1 MQKRT
6 SIKQIIGHSF
16 ILAFIS
22 AAFLIPGAAQAR
34 YAAIVI
40 EFESGRVLHAVN
52 ADTRNYP
59 ASLTKMMTLY
69 MAFDAIRRGKL
80 RMDQPL
86 TVSARAAAA
95 RPSRLG
101 LKRGGKIIARDAI
114 LALIT
119 KSANDAA
126 VVIAEAISG
135 SERKFSRAMTQ
146 KARQI
151 GMARTNFRN
160 ASGLPNRRQLST
172 ARDMATLA
180 NRLLT
185 DHADQYH
192 MFSTQYFE
200 YRGRRYRNHNGLL
213 ARYPGAD
220 GIKTGYTRASGYNL
234 VASATL
240 EGRRVIGVI
249 FGGKSARARDA
260 RMRRL
265 LDRAFTKLDIKKPS
279 PSKRNVA
286 GASRKKPKARSKPDV
301 SMGAARALHKPK
313 SVANQSV
320 GRKNPKKQEWAIQVG
335 AFKARGPARQ
345 AATKAVRHLPNM
357 RRLAQVAIVP
367 AQVGDEMYYRAR
379 LVGLSKSNATKACR
393 KLQRKKVTCVTV
405 PPVGSAP

>member
-1 MQKRT
+1 MRKTT

-16 ILAFIS
+16 IVAFIS
-22 AAFLIPGAAQAR
+22 AALLIPGAAQAR
-34 YAAIVI
+34 YAAIVV
-40 EFESGRVLHAVN
+40 EFDSGRVLHSVN

-80 RMDQPL
+80 RMDQALP
-86 TVSARAAAA
+86 VSARAAAA

-101 LKRGGKIIARDAI
+101 LKKGQKIVARDAI

-126 VVIAEAISG
+126 VVIAESISG

-151 GMARTNFRN
+151 GMTRTNFRN

-180 NRLLT
+180 KRLLK

-192 MFSTQYFE
+192 MFSTQFFE
-200 YRGRRYRNHNGLL
+200 YGGRRYRNHNGLL

-234 VASATL
+234 VASATIQ
-240 EGRRVIGVI
+240 GRRVIGVI

-260 RMRRL
+260 RMRRM
-265 LDRAFTKLDIKKPS
+265 LDRAFTKLDIKKP
-279 PSKRNVA
+279 PKSKQNVA
-286 GASRKKPKARSKPDV
+286 GAPSNKRNAQSKPDI

-320 GRKNPKKQEWAIQVG
+320 GSKNPKKQEWAIQVG
-335 AFKARGPARQ
+335 AFKARAPAQ
-345 AATKAVRHLPNM
+345 KAASKAARHLPNM
-357 RRLAQVAIVP
+357 RQLAQVVIVP

-379 LVGLSKSNATKACR
+379 LVGLSKSNAAKACR
-393 KLQRKKVTCVTV
+393 KLQRQKVNCVPV
-405 PPVGSAP
+405 PPMGSAP